1 MGVIPHGDRMS
12 SLVLESLSM
21 YTASGALS
29 RPFNLL
35 PMLDPAYP
43 ACYNLEHTLETG
55 LTMHLVMTGALSHLN
70 VPNIPLIFRACRRSA
85 IPSRRPKRLL
95 RRSLDAAYNWICAA
109 QDATPD
115 GGVAGWYSSI
125 KGWSASYPETTG
137 YIIPTFL
144 TCSRVVSKPEA
155 RERAIRMAD
164 WEIEVQL
171 PSGAARSGVMGARVG
186 PAVFNTGQVLFGWI
200 AAFQATG
207 EERYAKTAQR
217 AAEWLIQNQDDD
229 GAWRKNLSL
238 LTTSTVQ
245 TYNVRAAWGLL
256 LAGQALDEAKWI
268 KAARSNCDWALGQQ
282 QENGWFAHC
291 GFYKNEVPLLHTIG
305 YVLEGLL
312 GVGES
317 LGDEKYIDA
326 ARVGIKVLADI
337 YQRQGTLKGRYNS
350 NWDNTVSWRCLTGEA
365 QIALVLYR
373 FSKCSNEDEAF
384 AQMGLALLEGLAAIQ
399 DTESPFPESNGGIG
413 GSEPIWRGYFPFS
426 YINWAAK
433 FYLDALLLELFRA
446 DAKDF
451 SGGGG

>member
-1 MGVIPHGDRMS
+1 MFDTGY
-12 SLVLESLSM
+12 L
-21 YTASGALS
+21 
-29 RPFNLL
+29 
-35 PMLDPAYP
+35 
-43 ACYNLEHTLETG
+43 ACYNFEHTLETEP
-55 LTMHLVMTGALSHLN
+55 TKHHLMIGAPSR
-70 VPNIPLIFRACRRSA
+70 VKIPKFSLILRACRTSA
-85 IPSRRPKRLL
+85 IPSRQPNRPLQL
-95 RRSLDAAYNWICAA
+95 SLDTAYNWICAA

-144 TCSRVVSKPEA
+144 TYSRAMSKPEA
-155 RERAIRMAD
+155 RQRAIRMAD

-171 PSGAARSGVMGARVG
+171 PTGAVRSGVLGARVG

-207 EERYAKTAQR
+207 EERYAN
-217 AAEWLIQNQDDD
+217 AAKKAADWLVQNQDED

-256 LAGQALDEAKWI
+256 LAGQALDEPKWI

-282 QENGWFAHC
+282 QKTGWFAHC
-291 GFYKNEVPLLHTIG
+291 GFYVNEAPLLHTIG

-312 GVGES
+312 GIGES
-317 LGDEKYIDA
+317 LGDEKYINA
-326 ARVGIKVLADI
+326 ARAGIKPLANI
-337 YQRQGTLKGRYNS
+337 YQRQGSLKGRYNR

-373 FSKCSNEDEAF
+373 LSKYSSEDNAF
-384 AQMGLALLEGLAAIQ
+384 AQVAVALLEGIAAIQ
-399 DTESPFPESNGGIG
+399 DTESPFIESNGGIA
-413 GSEPIWRGYFPFS
+413 GSQPFWRGYFPLS

-433 FYLDALLLELFRA
+433 FYLDALLLELFGA
-446 DAKDF
+446 DV
-451 SGGGG
+451 